1 MFGIS
6 LKTRIACNTYTDRKE
21 LDEEEL
27 QDLVGAGKEDLKR
40 YLSEM
45 L

>member
-1 MFGIS
+1 M
-6 LKTRIACNTYTDRKE
+6 YTDRKE

-40 YLSEM
+40 DLSEM